1 MITVYSKPLCH
12 YCTMAKQYLKKHG
25 FEYEEIR
32 VDTNPEARQFLI
44 DEGHRTMPQIYFN
57 GKLLVEGGG
66 QALVRLDP
74 KYVRELLDP
83 DEGEVIN
90 VSEFKL

>member
-12 YCTMAKQYLKKHG
+12 YCTMAKQYLETNG

-32 VDTNPEARQFLI
+32 VDTNPEAREFLI
-44 DEGHRTMPQIYFN
+44 SEGHRTMPQIYNN

-66 QALVRLDP
+66 QALVRMDP
-74 KYVRELLDP
+74 KMVRELI
-83 DEGEVIN
+83 GEIDVGDIQ
-90 VSEFKL
+90 L

>member
-1 MITVYSKPLCH
+1 
-12 YCTMAKQYLKKHG
+12 MAKQYLDKHG

-44 DEGHRTMPQIYFN
+44 DQGHRTMPQLYHK

-66 QALVRLDP
+66 QALVRMNP
-74 KYVRELLDP
+74 NTIKELI
-83 DEGEVIN
+83 GEVID
-90 VSEFKL
+90 VGDFKL

>member
-1 MITVYSKPLCH
+1 M
-12 YCTMAKQYLKKHG
+12 
-25 FEYEEIR
+25 
-32 VDTNPEARQFLI
+32 DTNPEARQFLI

-74 KYVRELLDP
+74 KYVRELLNP
-83 DEGEVIN
+83 DEGEVID
-90 VSEFKL
+90 VGEFKL